1 MAVIEVLT
9 FRLDSQTEEA
19 EFVAA
24 DKRVQTEFFYQ
35 QPGLVRR
42 TTARGDDGGWLIVSL
57 WGSQANADASGSLF
71 GSSSSPAVSDFLRL
85 IDASTVET
93 RRYTTLD

>member
-9 FRLDSQTEEA
+9 FGLDSQTEEA
-19 EFVAA
+19 EFLAA

-57 WGSQANADASGSLF
+57 WGSQANADAPGSLF
-71 GSSSSPAVSDFLRL
+71 GSSTSPAVLDFSRL
-85 IDASTVET
+85 EDAHTRET
-93 RRYTTLD
+93 AQEPSRP